1 MAKTKA
7 SSQKVIQ
14 KKIRP
19 ALTPEAREDQLIALA
34 FDRAEQQ
41 LLDGTASAQ
50 VITHYLKL
58 AAIKEKEKL
67 EIEKLEK
74 ENELLRAKTEALKAT
89 QRTEKFYGKVF
100 EAMKSYGMID
110 EDAEYEDYDS
120 DIPRTE
126 ES

>member
-1 MAKTKA
+1 MARTKA
-7 SSQKVIQ
+7 SDQKVIQ

-19 ALTPEAREDQLIALA
+19 ALTPEAREDQLISLA

-58 AAIKEKEKL
+58 AAIREKEKL
-67 EIEKLEK
+67 ELEKLEK

-89 QRTEKFYGKVF
+89 QRTEKFYGQVF
-100 EAMKSYGMID
+100 SAMKSYGMID
-110 EDAEYEDYDS
+110 EDMEYEDYDS
-120 DIPRTE
+120 DLPE
-126 ES
+126 AD